1 MQGRVL
7 SAVLSAAL
15 VATPVW
21 AGKTGHGGGRSS
33 GAGHGVSSH
42 AVSAG
47 TTRISGGPSAGTVP
61 ETMSGYHSSAG
72 YGSLYGWGYNDWTR
86 NGWHDGTWHAI
97 PYSSGPSKASQPTMK
112 FGGSKA
118 SSASADETQLIQQ
131 QIARRRA
138 QQAQRNAAPSQTGT
152 PATSSPQH

>member
-1 MQGRVL
+1 MRSWLV
-7 SAVLSAAL
+7 SAVLFAAF
-15 VATPVW
+15 VAAPAW
-21 AGKTGHGGGRSS
+21 AGKSGRGGGHSS

-47 TTRISGGPSAGTVP
+47 ASHISGGPSAGTVP

-86 NGWHDGTWHAI
+86 NGWHDGKWHAL
-97 PYSSGPSKASQPTMK
+97 PYNTGGSNPSQSTVK

-138 QQAQRNAAPSQTGT
+138 QQVQRQAAPSHSTT
-152 PATSSPQH
+152 PAASPQQP

>member
-1 MQGRVL
+1 ML
-7 SAVLSAAL
+7 FAAL
-15 VATPVW
+15 VAAPAW
-21 AGKTGHGGGRSS
+21 AGKSGRGGGHSS
-33 GAGHGVSSH
+33 GAAHGASSH

-47 TTRISGGPSAGTVP
+47 ASRISGGPAAGTVP

-86 NGWHDGTWHAI
+86 NGYHDGQWHAI
-97 PYSSGPSKASQPTMK
+97 PYSSGSSKASQPTMK

-138 QQAQRNAAPSQTGT
+138 QQAQGQATPPQPTT
-152 PATSSPQH
+152 PATSPQQP